1 MFFIEFSSNE
11 VRRNLQFIHIIPYP
25 NTPTALNICSDSFR
39 RSVSLYTAR
48 KIVSVKDGWYKHC
61 DMYLAPKEK

>member
-25 NTPTALNICSDSFR
+25 NTPTALNICSFSCQFN
-39 RSVSLYTAR
+39 TAR
-48 KIVSVKDGWYKHC
+48 KISVKDGWYKHC
-61 DMYLAPKEK
+61 DIYLAPKEK